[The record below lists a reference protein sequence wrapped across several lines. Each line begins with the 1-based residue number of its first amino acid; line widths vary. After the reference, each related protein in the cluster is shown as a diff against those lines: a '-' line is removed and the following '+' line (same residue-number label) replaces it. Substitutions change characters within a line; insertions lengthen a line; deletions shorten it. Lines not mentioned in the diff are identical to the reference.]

1 MKDKQALREA
11 AEKALPAMQRLLMMP
26 NDELFD
32 EAALNVDGD
41 VDAANAF
48 NLLAGPETMLA
59 LLDELDKKQQYIKLR
74 DQENEDIALTV
85 GKLRVELEH
94 YKSREERVTKL
105 VLDNSTSW
113 DVLYEKL
120 EAAERRIAN
129 NERVMRAVVEAA
141 SIRGIRPFE
150 GIECDPPT
158 LEENAEACG
167 DAMSARIRELEANP
181 PKPHHNGLMQI
192 SNELVQARQRIA
204 ELERSETQLIN
215 ERDDAES
222 ALNDAYKAVM
232 GQAPE
237 WSNWFSFGNA
247 IDEIE
252 LACELWRNQ
261 TDDVIQ
267 FRQRIAELE
276 KGHQEAAKQINSWR
290 RLAKQNIAERG
301 KDISELEAAR
311 QRIAELENSETQ
323 LINERDAAES
333 ALADM
338 YQAATGERPEWSN
351 MFGFADAVDVVE
363 ERLATLEAN
372 QSQTTPTGIQLITE
386 AIGAH
391 GYIVGCLLQGRPD
404 LALEESR
411 KWVSAF
417 GQAAEIVSA
426 QDAAGIKVKG

>member
-1 MKDKQALREA
+1 MTIDKQALRET

-59 LLDELDKKQQYIKLR
+59 LLDENLQLQREKDAIEAVALALR
-74 DQENEDIALTV
+74 DDMRQA
-85 GKLRVELEH
+85 
-94 YKSREERVTKL
+94 REQ
-105 VLDNSTSW
+105 
-113 DVLYEKL
+113 L
-120 EAAERRIAN
+120 EAAEKRIADG
-129 NERVMRAVVEAA
+129 
-141 SIRGIRPFE
+141 S
-150 GIECDPPT
+150 
-158 LEENAEACG
+158 
-167 DAMSARIRELEANP
+167 
-181 PKPHHNGLMQI
+181 K
-192 SNELVQARQRIA
+192 
-204 ELERSETQLIN
+204 
-215 ERDDAES
+215 
-222 ALNDAYKAVM
+222 
-232 GQAPE
+232 
-237 WSNWFSFGNA
+237 
-247 IDEIE
+247 
-252 LACELWRNQ
+252 
-261 TDDVIQ
+261 
-267 FRQRIAELE
+267 
-276 KGHQEAAKQINSWR
+276 
-290 RLAKQNIAERG
+290 
-301 KDISELEAAR
+301 
-311 QRIAELENSETQ
+311 RIAELENSETQ

-426 QDAAGIKVKG
+426 QDATGIKVKGE

>member
-1 MKDKQALREA
+1 MSNIDKQALREEFRYMRDHYNDPADRKKQEIYIA
-11 AEKALPAMQRLLMMP
+11 AE
-26 NDELFD
+26 
-32 EAALNVDGD
+32 
-41 VDAANAF
+41 
-48 NLLAGPETMLA
+48 A

-192 SNELVQARQRIA
+192 SNELIQARQRIA
-204 ELERSETQLIN
+204 KLER
-215 ERDDAES
+215 
-222 ALNDAYKAVM
+222 
-232 GQAPE
+232 
-237 WSNWFSFGNA
+237 
-247 IDEIE
+247 
-252 LACELWRNQ
+252 
-261 TDDVIQ
+261 
-267 FRQRIAELE
+267 
-276 KGHQEAAKQINSWR
+276 
-290 RLAKQNIAERG
+290 
-301 KDISELEAAR
+301 
-311 QRIAELENSETQ
+311 SETQ

-426 QDAAGIKVKG
+426 QDAAGIKVKGE